1 MSEIQLHL
9 GDCLEVMKGIPDKSI
24 DMILCDLPYGTTQ
37 NKKDK
42 RIDLK
47 ALWKEYRRIIKDNGC
62 IALFA
67 QGKFYIDLAMSNY
80 KWFRYDLIWDK
91 KLTSGFLNAKRMP
104 MRRHEQVAI
113 FYKKPPVYNPQF
125 TKGQP
130 LHSKGT
136 KYKTKVQTNNNYGKY
151 GAPANDRA
159 GSTDKYP
166 TSILEV
172 AKPHP
177 STAQHST
184 EKPVA
189 LCEWLIKTYTNKG
202 MTVLDNCM
210 GSGSVGVAARNTGR
224 NFIGI
229 DKDPE
234 SYNKA
239 KERIEVRYSEQQR
252 IEDAYN

>member
-1 MSEIQLHL
+1 M
-9 GDCLEVMKGIPDKSI
+9 
-24 DMILCDLPYGTTQ
+24 
-37 NKKDK
+37 
-42 RIDLK
+42 
-47 ALWKEYRRIIKDNGC
+47 
-62 IALFA
+62 
-67 QGKFYIDLAMSNY
+67 
-80 KWFRYDLIWDK
+80 
-91 KLTSGFLNAKRMP
+91 
-104 MRRHEQVAI
+104 
-113 FYKKPPVYNPQF
+113 YNPQF

-210 GSGSVGVAARNTGR
+210 GSGSAGVAARNTGR

>member
-202 MTVLDNCM
+202 N
-210 GSGSVGVAARNTGR
+210 GNHTGR
-224 NFIGI
+224 F
-229 DKDPE
+229 E
-234 SYNKA
+234 
-239 KERIEVRYSEQQR
+239 
-252 IEDAYN
+252 AYNSLCQEPQRRIFTDLTQGRRSENKKGTQREPTRNRNFGRTH